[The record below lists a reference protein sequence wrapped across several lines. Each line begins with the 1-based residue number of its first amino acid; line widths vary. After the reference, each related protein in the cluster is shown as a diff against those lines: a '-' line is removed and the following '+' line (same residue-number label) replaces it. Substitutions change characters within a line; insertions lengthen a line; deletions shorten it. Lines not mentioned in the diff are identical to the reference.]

1 MNWELSKS
9 HGGVCRLGGEG
20 GGPSLVSP
28 EWDDIQGVVI
38 RPTTLKVN
46 DQLHKSGDLNIPGW
60 GRGLDICH
68 CFQSGKQAEGFSIIE
83 YYSHT
88 VTSSYLLC
96 PFS

>member
-1 MNWELSKS
+1 MDWELSKS
-9 HGGVCRLGGEG
+9 HGGVGRLGGEG
-20 GGPSLVSP
+20 GGGPSLISP

-68 CFQSGKQAEGFSIIE
+68 CFCQGNKLKDF
-83 YYSHT
+83 
-88 VTSSYLLC
+88 
-96 PFS
+96 P